1 MLRSSR
7 SILIS
12 VLLLSAATTQA
23 MAQASEPSAEDTAA
37 AMEQL
42 RRATMPGGQPANAAA
57 ATLPNGASAI
67 NEVYEDWTVD
77 CRLAD
82 GRKVCRLS
90 QAQGNSQTGRRVF
103 AIELDAP
110 RNGRAE
116 GTVLMPLGVKLD
128 AGAIMKLDDKTFGQ
142 GLRFSVCASQGCIAA
157 VTLPAAG
164 LDSMRKSQ
172 NLTIASLG
180 LSNNEPVVFKISLK
194 GFAAANA
201 RIAQL
206 DN

>member
-1 MLRSSR
+1 
-7 SILIS
+7 
-12 VLLLSAATTQA
+12 
-23 MAQASEPSAEDTAA
+23 MAQAGSQISEPSAEDTAA

-42 RRATMPGGQPANAAA
+42 RRATMPGGQPATA
-57 ATLPNGASAI
+57 ATGLPNGASAI

-77 CRLAD
+77 CRVAD
-82 GRKVCRLS
+82 GRKICRLS

-110 RNGRAE
+110 RHGRAE

-128 AGAIMKLDDKTFGQ
+128 AGAILKLDDKTFGQ
-142 GLRFSVCASQGCIAA
+142 GLRFSACAAQGCIAA
-157 VTLPAAG
+157 VSLPAAA
-164 LDSMRKSQ
+164 LDSLRKSQ
-172 NLTIASLG
+172 NLTIASLS
-180 LSNNEPVVFKISLK
+180 LSNNEPVVFKVSLK
-194 GFAAANA
+194 GFAAATA

>member
-1 MLRSSR
+1 
-7 SILIS
+7 
-12 VLLLSAATTQA
+12 
-23 MAQASEPSAEDTAA
+23 
-37 AMEQL
+37 MERL
-42 RRATMPGGQPANAAA
+42 RRATMPGGSPPSSSAAG
-57 ATLPNGASAI
+57 LPNGASAI

-90 QAQGNSQTGRRVF
+90 QAQGSSQTGRRVF
-103 AIELDAP
+103 AIEFDAP

-142 GLRFSVCASQGCIAA
+142 GLRFSACAAQGCIAA
-157 VTLPAAG
+157 VSLPAAA
-164 LDSMRKSQ
+164 LDSLRKSQ
-172 NLTIASLG
+172 SLSIASLS
-180 LSNNEPVVFKISLK
+180 LSNNEPVVFKVSLK
-194 GFAAANA
+194 GFSAAIN